1 MSPMWKQIYAQTRE
15 FITCVEHTKSYLV
28 YCGDDAD
35 ILRQLRKL
43 NTIGNVLIRRFGGC
57 SREVKRELFRAHCSA
72 FYTGA
77 LWSIYSTATIRKLK
91 VCHNDILRRLMGIP
105 RWSSARTLFVNE
117 RLNNID
123 VVLRKQSLSL
133 KCRIFNSVNLK
144 LLSLYN
150 SHAFMCSE
158 TFSKWL
164 SRVQI
169 CYNR

>member
-1 MSPMWKQIYAQTRE
+1 MEYE
-15 FITCVEHTKSYLV
+15 FHELGVYVEIK
-28 YCGDDAD
+28 
-35 ILRQLRKL
+35 
-43 NTIGNVLIRRFGGC
+43 FGLPLSGC
-57 SREVKRELFRAHCSA
+57 SSYRSANKASGVNFYAKVLQTNTRCLSLGVFTVTRYVKLSSGVTVVEPL
-72 FYTGA
+72 
-77 LWSIYSTATIRKLK
+77 
-91 VCHNDILRRLMGIP
+91 P
-105 RWSSARTLFVNE
+105 RWSSARTSFVNE
-117 RLNNID
+117 RLNNTD

-133 KCRIFNSVNLK
+133 KCRILNSVNLK